1 MPRFAATILG
11 LVLVAFSIGF
21 NTVRYPVVW
30 EMVNPARANETV
42 QPATVTQP
50 AEPESLAPAPPVP
63 ASPPPEPAKPI
74 EVTPTPE
81 VKAAP
86 EVTDKTV
93 DGNTQVGEG
102 GTSDGDAAA
111 KSEEAV
117 EAELAARKPLVPV
130 TVVSTPSVP
139 GDEAGG
145 GAGISRL
152 PPVDQND
159 PNLASRNAQLSGGS
173 IPIYPTTGIE

>member
-1 MPRFAATILG
+1 MLG

-21 NTVRYPVVW
+21 NTDRYPVVW
-30 EMVNPARANETV
+30 EMVNPTRANETA
-42 QPATVTQP
+42 QPATVTRP
-50 AEPESLAPAPPVP
+50 AEPECPAPAPPAP
-63 ASPPPEPAKPI
+63 AAPPPEPAKPI

-86 EVTDKTV
+86 DVTDKIV
-93 DGNTQVGEG
+93 DGNVQPGEG
-102 GTSDGDAAA
+102 GASDSDAAA
-111 KSEEAV
+111 KTEEAV

-130 TVVSTPSVP
+130 TVVNSPSV
-139 GDEAGG
+139 AGNVAVG

-152 PPVDQND
+152 PPVDRND
-159 PNLASRNAQLSGGS
+159 PNLASRNAQLSNGS

>member
-30 EMVNPARANETV
+30 EMVNPAQANAAVPTT
-42 QPATVTQP
+42 TVTQP
-50 AEPESLAPAPPVP
+50 AEPESPAPPAPVT
-63 ASPPPEPAKPI
+63 PPPEPAKPI

-81 VKAAP
+81 VKATP
-86 EVTDKTV
+86 DVTDKTV
-93 DGNTQVGEG
+93 NGTVQASEG
-102 GTSDGDAAA
+102 GTSDTDAAA

-117 EAELAARKPLVPV
+117 EADLAARKPLVPV
-130 TVVSTPSVP
+130 TVVSSPRF
-139 GDEAGG
+139 AGNVAVG

-159 PNLASRNAQLSGGS
+159 PNPATRNAQLSSGS